1 MSLQVSMA
9 LQDFIKKE
17 RLDRLVRD
25 LEKIGHVN
33 AYCIRPRSTA
43 R

>member
-1 MSLQVSMA
+1 MA

-25 LEKIGHVN
+25 LEKIGHVRRTEL
-33 AYCIRPRSTA
+33 CSWLGLIVT
-43 R
+43 

>member
-1 MSLQVSMA
+1 MLTESSMLLQVSMA

-25 LEKIGHVN
+25 LEKIGHVS
-33 AYCIRPRSTA
+33 AD
-43 R
+43 

>member
-1 MSLQVSMA
+1 MA

-25 LEKIGHVN
+25 LEKIGHVRRGSF
-33 AYCIRPRSTA
+33 AA
-43 R
+43 WLDFV